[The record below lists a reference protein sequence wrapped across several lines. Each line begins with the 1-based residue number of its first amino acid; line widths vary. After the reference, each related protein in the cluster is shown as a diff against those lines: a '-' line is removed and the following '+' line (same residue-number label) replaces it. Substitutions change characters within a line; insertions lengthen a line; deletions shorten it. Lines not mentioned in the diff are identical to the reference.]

1 MGIDSLLAI
10 ISDYAPHDKEAILR
24 AYEFAY
30 EVHKGVVRKSGDP
43 YITHPIA
50 VACILAEM
58 HADVETI
65 MAGLLHDTIED
76 GDGITKEVIASKFG
90 ETVANLVDGVTKLPK
105 LSIGNDK
112 NKTDAESNRKIFES
126 ITFDIRILIIKLA
139 DRLHNM
145 RTLEYHKPSKQEEI
159 SLETMNIFVPFANL
173 IGAYTF
179 KQELE
184 DLAFK
189 YLNPKEYLEMID
201 LEKKA
206 YLENFDVIDQA
217 IYRVSQL
224 LNSKSIPFTEKLKIK
239 NYYGLY
245 KRLKTYQDIS
255 QVHDLFSIKFMVNDI
270 DTCYYLKDEINKMY
284 PSLKNR
290 EKDYISHPKSN
301 MYRSLH
307 TSVLAPND
315 RILQFQIKTPE
326 MYRINSYG
334 LTAYWDLLKFNNA
347 AEHMQND
354 ARKLQFFQILE
365 ELVKTKEVSTEE
377 FNTVVEK
384 DILSDRINVKTPMG
398 DIIDLPTGSTPVD
411 FAFKIHTDLGL
422 NIIASKVNGRE
433 VPLNYKLRDKDVVEV
448 ISDPYYTG
456 ERQDIYNMCTS
467 VSVKRKIKKYYE
479 SHQ

>member
-10 ISDYAPHDKEAILR
+10 IQDYAPHDKEAILR
-24 AYEFAY
+24 AYEFASV
-30 EVHKGVVRKSGDP
+30 VHKGVVRKSGDP

-76 GDGITKEVIASKFG
+76 GDNITKEVIAEKFG
-90 ETVANLVDGVTKLPK
+90 QTVANLVDGVTKFPK

-112 NKTDAESNRKIFES
+112 LKTDAASNRKIFES

-145 RTLEYHKPSKQEEI
+145 RTLEYHKPHKQEEI

-189 YLNPKEYLEMID
+189 YLEPQEYLKMID
-201 LEKKA
+201 LEKKV

-217 IYRVSQL
+217 IFRVSQL
-224 LNSKSIPFTEKLKIK
+224 LNSKSIPFQEKLKIK

-245 KRLKTYQDIS
+245 KRLKTYQDVS
-255 QVHDLFSIKFMVNDI
+255 KVHDLFSIKFMVDDI
-270 DTCYYLKDEINKMY
+270 DTCYYLRDEINKMY
-284 PSLKNR
+284 PSIKKK
-290 EKDYISHPKSN
+290 EKDYISHPKAN
-301 MYRSLH
+301 MYKSLH
-307 TSVLAPND
+307 TSVIAPND

-326 MYRINSYG
+326 MYQINAYG
-334 LTAYWDLLKFNNA
+334 LTAYWDLLKFNHA
-347 AEHMQND
+347 AERMQD
-354 ARKLQFFQILE
+354 DVRKLQFFSILE
-365 ELVKTKEVSTEE
+365 ELSKNNLSNEE
-377 FNTVVEK
+377 YNNAVEK

-398 DIIDLPTGSTPVD
+398 DIIDLSAGSTPVD
-411 FAFKIHTDLGL
+411 FAFKIHTDIGL
-422 NIIASKVNGRE
+422 NIIASKVNGVE
-433 VPLNYKLRDKDVVEV
+433 VPLDYKLKDKDIVEI
-448 ISDPYYTG
+448 ISDPNYTG

-467 VSVKRKIKKYYE
+467 VSVKRKIKKYHE
-479 SHQ
+479 GH

>member
-10 ISDYAPHDKEAILR
+10 IQDYAPHDKEAILR
-24 AYEFAY
+24 AYEFAS
-30 EVHKGVVRKSGDP
+30 EVHKGVIRKSGDP
-43 YITHPIA
+43 YITHPVA

-76 GDGITKEVIASKFG
+76 SDNVSKELLASKFG
-90 ETVANLVDGVTKLPK
+90 QTVANLVDGVTKLPK

-112 NKTDAESNRKIFES
+112 SKTDAASNRKIFEN

-145 RTLEYHKPSKQEEI
+145 RTLEFHKPNKQEEI

-189 YLNPKEYLEMID
+189 YLNPKEYLEMVE

-206 YLENFDVIDQA
+206 YLENFDIIDQA
-217 IYRVSQL
+217 ICQVSQL
-224 LNSKSIPFTEKLKIK
+224 LNSKNIPFQEKLKIK

-270 DTCYYLKDEINKMY
+270 PTCYYLKDEINRMY
-284 PSLKNR
+284 PYLKKK

-301 MYRSLH
+301 MYKSLH
-307 TSVLAPND
+307 TSVMAPND

-326 MYRINSYG
+326 MYQINAYG

-354 ARKLQFFQILE
+354 ARKLQFFPILE
-365 ELVKTKEVSTEE
+365 ELVKDHEVSNEE
-377 FNTVVEK
+377 FNNVVEK
-384 DILSDRINVKTPMG
+384 DILSDRINVRTPMG
-398 DIIDLPTGSTPVD
+398 DIIDLSLGSTPVD
-411 FAFKIHTDLGL
+411 FAFKIHTDVGL
-422 NIIASKVNGRE
+422 NIIASRVNGVE
-433 VPLNYKLRDKDVVEV
+433 VPLNYKLKDKDVVEV
-448 ISDPYYTG
+448 ISDPNYTG
-456 ERQDIYNMCTS
+456 TREDIYNMCNS
-467 VSVKRKIKKYYE
+467 ISVKRKIRKYNE
-479 SHQ
+479 SR

>member
-10 ISDYAPHDKEAILR
+10 IQDYAPHDKEAILR
-24 AYEFAY
+24 AYEFAS
-30 EVHKGVVRKSGDP
+30 EVHKGVLRKSGDP

-76 GDGITKEVIASKFG
+76 GKDKGITKEVIAEKFG
-90 ETVANLVDGVTKLPK
+90 QTVANLVDGVTKFPK
-105 LSIGNDK
+105 LSIDNDK
-112 NKTDAESNRKIFES
+112 LKTDAASNRKIFES

-145 RTLEYHKPSKQEEI
+145 RTLEFHKPEKREEI
-159 SLETMNIFVPFANL
+159 SKETRNIFVPFANL

-189 YLNPKEYLEMID
+189 YLEPQDYLEMIE
-201 LEKKA
+201 LEKKV

-217 IYRVSQL
+217 IFRVSQL
-224 LNSKSIPFTEKLKIK
+224 LNSKNIPFHEKLKVK

-245 KRLKTYQDIS
+245 KRLKTYQDVS
-255 QVHDLFSIKFMVNDI
+255 QVHDLFSIKFMVNDVE
-270 DTCYYLKDEINKMY
+270 TCYYLRDEINMMY
-284 PSLKNR
+284 PSIKKK
-290 EKDYISHPKSN
+290 EKDYISHPKAN

-307 TSVLAPND
+307 TSVIAPND

-326 MYRINSYG
+326 MYQINAYG
-334 LTAYWDLLKFNNA
+334 LTAYWDLLKFNHA
-347 AEHMQND
+347 AERMQD
-354 ARKLQFFQILE
+354 DVRKFQFFSILE
-365 ELVKTKEVSTEE
+365 ELSKNNLSNEE
-377 FNTVVEK
+377 YNNAVEK
-384 DILSDRINVKTPMG
+384 DILSDRINVRTPMG
-398 DIIDLPTGSTPVD
+398 DIIDLSAGSTPVD

-422 NIIASKVNGRE
+422 NIIASKVNGVE
-433 VPLNYKLRDKDVVEV
+433 VPLDYKLRDKDVVEIV
-448 ISDPYYTG
+448 SDPNYTG

-479 SHQ
+479 GN